1 MDAANP
7 LRKIVSGARSDR
19 APERDDSSTLQRRVL
34 FVTYYYPPSGGPGV
48 QRSLKFT
55 KYLPAFGWIPTVL
68 TVRPEHASY
77 PDLDPDLAEEIPP
90 DVDVE
95 RTYAWDPYALY
106 ARVLKKRKEDVVSVG
121 FLGEAQ
127 MNLRQRV
134 ARWIRANVFL
144 PDARV
149 GWVPFALRRGD
160 DLLWRERYDAILTTG
175 PPHSVHLVGM
185 LLAYRHRLP
194 WLTDFRDPW
203 TEIDY
208 YADLPMTTAARTLDA
223 MMERLVLRRA
233 TAGTVVS
240 EVMLRQ
246 LSRSGDLPLKVIEN
260 GFDPADF
267 EGVTGDIPADEFV
280 VSHIGNLNAARNP
293 TALWKA
299 LARLDAD
306 ASIPK
311 LFLSFVGNVEPAVLA
326 SAAQYGLE
334 KRVRT
339 MPYVPHSD
347 AVKRMKSATML
358 LLSINR
364 VKGAEGIVT
373 GKVYEYVA
381 SGRPVLGIGPAAGD
395 AARILRESGAGLL
408 FEFDDVAGIAT
419 HLQKSYNAWANGRPL
434 HGAEE
439 ATALRYSRRE
449 QTGALAGLL
458 REISDPSR
466 SAA

>member
-1 MDAANP
+1 MDAINP
-7 LRKIVSGARSDR
+7 LRKDLSGADVDR
-19 APERDDSSTLQRRVL
+19 ALKSHAGERRRVL
-34 FVTYYYPPSGGPGV
+34 FVTYYYPPSGGSGV

-55 KYLPAFGWIPTVL
+55 KYLPAFGWLPTVL

-77 PDLDPDLAEEIPP
+77 PDLDPDLAEEVPL

-121 FLGEAQ
+121 FLGEAE
-127 MNLRQRV
+127 MNFRQRV

-160 DLLWRERYDAILTTG
+160 DLLREVHFDAVLTTG
-175 PPHSVHLVGM
+175 PPHSVHLIGL
-185 LLAYRHRLP
+185 LLAMRHRLP

-208 YADLPMTTAARTLDA
+208 YADLPMTAPAKAVDA

-240 EVMLRQ
+240 RAMQDQ
-246 LSRSGDLPLKVIEN
+246 LSRLTDMPLTVIEN

-267 EGVTGDIPADEFV
+267 EGIATGTATDEFV
-280 VSHIGNLNAARNP
+280 LSHVGNLNDARNP
-293 TALWKA
+293 KALWEA
-299 LARLDAD
+299 LARLDVEETM
-306 ASIPK
+306 PK
-311 LFLSFVGNVEPAVLA
+311 LRLSFVGNVEPAVLS
-326 SAAQYGLE
+326 SAARHGLNE
-334 KRVRT
+334 RIST
-339 MPYVPHSD
+339 MRYIPHAD

-364 VKGAEGIVT
+364 VQGAEGIVT

-381 SGRPVLGIGPAAGD
+381 SRRPVLGIGPTEGD
-395 AARILRESGAGLL
+395 AARVLHDSGAGVL
-408 FEFDDVAGIAT
+408 FDFDDAAGIAA
-419 HLQKSYNAWANGRPL
+419 HLRRSYDDWASGTPL
-434 HGAEE
+434 EGAAE
-439 ATALRYSRRE
+439 AAMLRYSRRE
-449 QTGALAGLL
+449 QAAEMAALLD
-458 REISDPSR
+458 EILNR
-466 SAA
+466 R